1 MAEVDLSCS
10 EWRFWILP
18 KPPKTKLVW
27 ARRDFGEYGDVLSF
41 TGDGVEAAQ
50 SMLIEMQ
57 PMDHPAVPTHT
68 GTDGVCAAGAA

>member
-10 EWRFWILP
+10 EWRFWVLPNHP
-18 KPPKTKLVW
+18 KPKLGW

-50 SMLIEMQ
+50 SMLIEMK
-57 PMDHPAVPTHT
+57 PMDHPAVL
-68 GTDGVCAAGAA
+68 